1 MTQAADWAR
10 AATDCRNLQGGVHS
24 LHAQLRKKV
33 AQRVTLCAPRKPA
46 LAARLLEG
54 NEKLSV
60 SSPSAAV
67 DALLCL
73 LESPATLHARVV
85 DAARAVASEQN
96 RLVLF
101 TPARPAAGPRL
112 LVLHHEC
119 LEMGHTLAL
128 LADGLVHPSG
138 GGGTLTCSVEPV
150 MWLHLWR
157 CGPLLE
163 ELASVTRRHP
173 AGEARSL
180 AYAQAFAS
188 AAKTPRRVLELL
200 HSGFSFLGLDG
211 HAGRVD
217 LRGLAAARMAALLR
231 PHAVASDVGTL
242 RRLLGVVDPCMSDA
256 QAAEACAEPLFSP
269 AEPAPPALARGWS
282 RHSDHEP
289 SLLIECLEQCDAR
302 TLRALKAVLTRWGE
316 RARRCLALDAW
327 RAAMWGR
334 SHRVKADGKW
344 LPENGSVDD
353 PVSMKMAAADAVRD
367 LDPAVELPA
376 HVLQLADLL
385 DPPLGDSWAQDR
397 AQQAAV
403 AALLCRVE
411 PPALLLH
418 LPALLCLLAHGS
430 ADVQRAAGLV
440 LKGVEPSALEL
451 HSGPL
456 LHLLE
461 EGWSQASSPCTGAP
475 HAAQRVRLTV
485 LRLLAKVDSLE
496 PRINALLSPFLRAA
510 LAGGVDRGAISWT
523 GKNVE
528 RRTAML
534 SLSALTPRALGWSC
548 RTSMMASSSVRC
560 PRIAPAARCSTW
572 PRR

>member
-1 MTQAADWAR
+1 
-10 AATDCRNLQGGVHS
+10 
-24 LHAQLRKKV
+24 
-33 AQRVTLCAPRKPA
+33 
-46 LAARLLEG
+46 
-54 NEKLSV
+54 
-60 SSPSAAV
+60 
-67 DALLCL
+67 
-73 LESPATLHARVV
+73 
-85 DAARAVASEQN
+85 
-96 RLVLF
+96 
-101 TPARPAAGPRL
+101 
-112 LVLHHEC
+112 
-119 LEMGHTLAL
+119 
-128 LADGLVHPSG
+128 
-138 GGGTLTCSVEPV
+138 LTCSVEPV

-256 QAAEACAEPLFSP
+256 QAAEAFAEPLFSP

-302 TLRALKAVLTRWGE
+302 TLRALKAVSTRWGE

-327 RAAMWGR
+327 RAAMW
-334 SHRVKADGKW
+334 SALKAV
-344 LPENGSVDD
+344 PENGSVDD
-353 PVSMKMAAADAVRD
+353 PPLSRTLLRKWVSMKMAAADAVRD

-385 DPPLGDSWAQDR
+385 DPPLGDSWARDR

-403 AALLCRVE
+403 AALCRVE
-411 PPALLLH
+411 PPALVLH
-418 LPALLCLLAHGS
+418 LPALLRLLAHGS

-534 SLSALTPRALGWSC
+534 SLSALTPRALEAHVGWSC